1 MAYHPRPASPVPP
14 NISKAVSPPVPAL
27 WPQLEPRLRK
37 HLAQH
42 WARLIQQIYQTTTQ
56 QKEVEDAQV

>member
-1 MAYHPRPASPVPP
+1 MTSRPQPAQPTPP
-14 NISKAVSPPVPAL
+14 SFSKTVSPPVPAL

-42 WARLIQQIYQTTTQ
+42 WAQLIQQIYQAPTQ
-56 QKEVEDAQV
+56 QKGIEDDQV